1 MWWKRLV
8 SALQAAQLVMVIG
21 VFVWYGWEK
30 EKLAVEQQRR
40 EAKAQQD
47 LIASSAERE
56 KLTRELQVQT
66 MASARAQQEI
76 FVQLVTTFKRAEQ
89 YAVGTEILKIIS
101 GQQECFTEDQYYV
114 IEFLTDLFRKATSEV
129 EIDAEAF
136 LSLAKKRKSCAEAI
150 PANVGATT
158 GMTVIGAPKARC
170 TGVRRIPAT
179 SDCQGVEF
187 TNFLVVTGSDKVE
200 ATGRLQKGSIVRA
213 KRDIHLRSN
222 TSDISLGGNLILGRV
237 LEGQCAEVQ
246 ESFPLL
252 RGNTWARVAI
262 RSCP

>member
-1 MWWKRLV
+1 MWWKKFLG
-8 SALQAAQLVMVIG
+8 ALQAAQLIMVIG

-40 EAKAQQD
+40 EAKTQQD

-56 KLTRELQVQT
+56 KLARELQIQT
-66 MASARAQQEI
+66 MASARAQQDV

-114 IEFLTDLFRKATSEV
+114 IEFLTDIFKKATTEI

-136 LSLAKKRKSCAEAI
+136 LTLARKRKSCVEAV
-150 PANVGATT
+150 PANVSATT
-158 GMTVIGAPKARC
+158 GMTVIGAPKPRCLAARRPP
-170 TGVRRIPAT
+170 VA

-187 TNFLVVTGSDKVE
+187 TNYLVVTGGEKVD
-200 ATGRLQKGSIVRA
+200 AAGRLQKGSVVRA
-213 KRDIHLRSN
+213 KRDIHLRTN
-222 TSDISLGGNLILGRV
+222 TTDITLGGNLILGRV

-246 ESFPLL
+246 ESFPQV
-252 RGNTWARVAI
+252 RGNTWARVSI
-262 RSCP
+262 RSFP